1 MAHILMMAKADVES
15 EIWRQACSQYAGQLA
30 SMLDDALCFF
40 GRKPGLDDLTRMHL
54 VMLTNLGFEL
64 LGEALECH
72 SRKAWHVRHP
82 DFIELRWQLRM
93 HLKRYLGERLVRD
106 GFAFSSIRDEHFADD
121 LGL

>member
-1 MAHILMMAKADVES
+1 MRLVSYCRITGNQFS
-15 EIWRQACSQYAGQLA
+15 YARR
-30 SMLDDALCFF
+30 D
-40 GRKPGLDDLTRMHL
+40 GRTDTDDLTRMHL

-93 HLKRYLGERLVRD
+93 HLKRYLGARLVRD
-106 GFAFSSIRDEHFADD
+106 GFASSSIRDEHFADD